1 MELFSRSI
9 AICVTSFALV
19 LVAEQLPIS
28 ECKRLSSQGDAEALY
43 QMGVRYETGDGVRK
57 DNLRAL
63 ANYRKAADKGH
74 REACRKLA
82 DLYEAGKIVS
92 KDPVLSAK
100 YRAIAVG
107 ESGEVAEAK
116 AKTESEVA
124 QVDEIEVAL
133 DYIIGR
139 NGKRRDA
146 KAGIRLLYAAAK
158 DKPVARRVFVQ
169 RWEKGDLDAG
179 LETIGAE
186 EWDMIVPWFKEQF
199 DSGRHLMGGLI
210 LGNEARRKKDYQ
222 SAIAYYKTAGQAGL
236 AKAWFYLGKLYDAS
250 IGEDGG
256 GGPKSLHNVAKA
268 RSAYEN
274 CLKLNPNYED
284 ASYYLGLIHMF
295 GEGNNRNYQKALS
308 VFGGLLKKHP
318 DDMWYL
324 LAYGRAGFSME
335 EEAFFKKWPN
345 VERLIEK
352 KRAGYMSDRERR
364 DYNRAG
370 ADYEQMLKR
379 REKYVVYIRRSA
391 QKGCKAAVDFLN
403 INKLNE

>member
-1 MELFSRSI
+1 MTAGFNRLCT
-9 AICVTSFALV
+9 AIFIFTIGFPLCADV
-19 LVAEQLPIS
+19 LPID
-28 ECKRLSSQGDAEALY
+28 ECRRLAAQGEPEAAY
-43 QMGVRYETGDGVRK
+43 QLGVRYENGDGVRQ
-57 DNLRAL
+57 DRLRAL
-63 ANYRKAADKGH
+63 ANFRKAADKGH

-82 DLYEAGKIVS
+82 DIYEAGKWVS
-92 KDPVLSAK
+92 KDKILAAKYRAVAVGQSGDIAVLSAK
-100 YRAIAVG
+100 
-107 ESGEVAEAK
+107 EQMEK
-116 AKTESEVA
+116 DN
-124 QVDEIEVAL
+124 VDEIEVAL

-139 NGKRRDA
+139 DGKQCDA
-146 KAGIRLLYAAAK
+146 KTGIRLLYAAAK

-169 RWEKGDLDAG
+169 RWEKGDLDVG

-236 AKAWFYLGKLYDAS
+236 AKAWFYLGKLYDS
-250 IGEDGG
+250 SVKEDNG
-256 GGPKSLHNVAKA
+256 GGPKTLHNESKAK
-268 RSAYEN
+268 SAYEN
-274 CLKLNPNYED
+274 CLKIDPNYEE
-284 ASYYLGLIHMF
+284 ASYCLGLIHIF
-295 GEGNNRNYQKALS
+295 GESRNYQKALL
-308 VFGGLLKKHP
+308 VFSGLLKKHP

-324 LAYGRAGFSME
+324 LAYGRAGFALE
-335 EEAFFKKWPN
+335 EESFFRKWPN

-391 QKGCKAAVDFLN
+391 QKGCKVAVEFLN
-403 INKLNE
+403 ANKLNE

>member
-1 MELFSRSI
+1 MTELSNRFAVAVAI
-9 AICVTSFALV
+9 AMIALTS
-19 LVAEQLPIS
+19 VAARLPID
-28 ECKRLSSQGDAEALY
+28 ECKRLSAQGDTEALF
-43 QMGVRYETGDGVRK
+43 QMGVRYESGDGVRK

-210 LGNEARRKKDYQ
+210 LGNEARRQKDYH

-236 AKAWFYLGKLYDAS
+236 AKAWFYLGKLYDP
-250 IGEDGG
+250 GVDEEDGG
-256 GGPKSLHNVAKA
+256 GL
-268 RSAYEN
+268 RSVQSEPGAINAYEN
-274 CLKLNPNYED
+274 CLKLEPNYEL
-284 ASYYLGLIHMF
+284 ASHRLGLIYLF
-295 GEGNNRNYQKALS
+295 GKSSHNYKKALS
-308 VFGGLLKKHP
+308 IFEKLLKKRP
-318 DDMWYL
+318 NEMWYL
-324 LAYGRAGFSME
+324 YDYGTAGVLME
-335 EEAFFKKWPN
+335 EEAFDKKWPN
-345 VERLIEK
+345 VKAMLSRYDSGSATYRDERNL
-352 KRAGYMSDRERR
+352 
-364 DYNRAG
+364 NRA
-370 ADYEQMLKR
+370 AEDWRNVKSR
-379 REKYVVYIRRSA
+379 CVKYINSIR
-391 QKGCKAAVDFLN
+391 KAANMGCAPARSFLRDVD
-403 INKLNE
+403 K

>member
-1 MELFSRSI
+1 MMERFSKL
-9 AICVTSFALV
+9 CVVFCV
-19 LVAEQLPIS
+19 CLVASGAFAAQLS
-28 ECKRLSSQGDAEALY
+28 LEDCRRMAADGDVEALY
-43 QMGVRYETGDGVRK
+43 QMGVRYETGAGVRK

-74 REACRKLA
+74 AGACRKLA
-82 DLYEAGKIVS
+82 DLYESGSIVA
-92 KDPVLSAK
+92 KDPVAAAK
-100 YRAIAVG
+100 YRAMAVG
-107 ESGEVAEAK
+107 ESGEAAVSSAK
-116 AKTESEVA
+116 EQMAQE

-139 NGKRRDA
+139 NGKSRDA
-146 KAGIRLLYAAAK
+146 KTGIRLLYSAAK

-186 EWDMIVPWFKEQF
+186 EWDLIVPWFKEQF
-199 DSGRHLMGGLI
+199 DCGRHLMGGLI
-210 LGNEARRKKDYQ
+210 LGHKARIKKDYQ
-222 SAIAYYKTAGQAGL
+222 AAIAYYKTAGQAGL

-250 IGEDGG
+250 VKEDNG
-256 GGPKSLHNVAKA
+256 GGPKSLHSESKAK
-268 RSAYEN
+268 SAYEN
-274 CLKLNPNYED
+274 CLKIDPNYED
-284 ASYYLGLIHMF
+284 ASYHLGLIHMF
-295 GEGNNRNYQKALS
+295 GEGRNYQKALS
-308 VFGGLLKKHP
+308 AFGGLLKKHP

-324 LAYGRAGFSME
+324 LAYGRAGFALE
-335 EEAFFKKWPN
+335 EESFFKKWPN

-391 QKGCKAAVDFLN
+391 QKGCKVAVEFLN
-403 INKLNE
+403 ANKLNE

>member
-74 REACRKLA
+74 RVACRKLA

-236 AKAWFYLGKLYDAS
+236 AKAWFYLGKLYDP
-250 IGEDGG
+250 GVDEDDGG
-256 GGPKSLHNVAKA
+256 GS
-268 RSAYEN
+268 RSVQSEPGAINAYEN
-274 CLKLNPNYED
+274 CLRIEPNYEL
-284 ASYYLGLIHMF
+284 ASHRIGLIYLF
-295 GEGNNRNYQKALS
+295 GKSSHNYKKALS
-308 VFGGLLKKHP
+308 IFEKLLKKRP
-318 DDMWYL
+318 NEMWYL
-324 LAYGRAGFSME
+324 YDYGAAGVLME
-335 EEAFFKKWPN
+335 EEAFDKKWPN
-345 VERLIEK
+345 VKAMLSRYDSGSATYRDERNL
-352 KRAGYMSDRERR
+352 
-364 DYNRAG
+364 NRA
-370 ADYEQMLKR
+370 AEDWRNVKSR
-379 REKYVVYIRRSA
+379 CVKYINSIR
-391 QKGCKAAVDFLN
+391 KAANMGCAPARSFLRDVD
-403 INKLNE
+403 K

>member
-1 MELFSRSI
+1 MMELFSRSI

-236 AKAWFYLGKLYDAS
+236 AKAWFYLGKLYDP
-250 IGEDGG
+250 GVDEEDGG
-256 GGPKSLHNVAKA
+256 GL
-268 RSAYEN
+268 RSVQSEPGAINAYEN
-274 CLKLNPNYED
+274 CLKLEPNYEL
-284 ASYYLGLIHMF
+284 ASHRLGLIYLF
-295 GEGNNRNYQKALS
+295 GKSSHNYKKALS
-308 VFGGLLKKHP
+308 IFEKLLKKRP
-318 DDMWYL
+318 NEMWYL
-324 LAYGRAGFSME
+324 YDYGTAGVLME
-335 EEAFFKKWPN
+335 EEAFDKKWPN
-345 VERLIEK
+345 VKAMLSRYDSGSATYRDERNL
-352 KRAGYMSDRERR
+352 
-364 DYNRAG
+364 NRA
-370 ADYEQMLKR
+370 AEDWRNVKSR
-379 REKYVVYIRRSA
+379 CVKYINSIR
-391 QKGCKAAVDFLN
+391 KAANMGCAPARSFLRDVD
-403 INKLNE
+403 K

>member
-28 ECKRLSSQGDAEALY
+28 ECKRLSSQGDAEAMY

-116 AKTESEVA
+116 AKTQSEVA

-139 NGKRRDA
+139 NGKKRDA

-210 LGNEARRKKDYQ
+210 LGNEARRQKDYH

-236 AKAWFYLGKLYDAS
+236 AKAWFYLGKLYDP
-250 IGEDGG
+250 GVDEEDGG
-256 GGPKSLHNVAKA
+256 GL
-268 RSAYEN
+268 RSVQSEPGAINAYEN
-274 CLKLNPNYED
+274 CLKLEPNYEL
-284 ASYYLGLIHMF
+284 ASHRLGLIYLF
-295 GEGNNRNYQKALS
+295 GKSSHNYKKALS
-308 VFGGLLKKHP
+308 IFEKLLKKRP
-318 DDMWYL
+318 NEMWYL
-324 LAYGRAGFSME
+324 YDYGTAGVLME
-335 EEAFFKKWPN
+335 EEAFDKKWPN
-345 VERLIEK
+345 VKAMLSRYDSGSATYRDERNL
-352 KRAGYMSDRERR
+352 
-364 DYNRAG
+364 NRA
-370 ADYEQMLKR
+370 AEDWRNVKSR
-379 REKYVVYIRRSA
+379 CVKYINSIR
-391 QKGCKAAVDFLN
+391 KAANMGCAPARSFLRDVD
-403 INKLNE
+403 K